1 MIISRTPFRVSL
13 FGGGT
18 DYPKWYEQ
26 YGGAVLGFAI
36 DKYCYISVRRLPP
49 FFEHKHRIVYSVV
62 ENVKSIDEIQHPAVK
77 GVLSE
82 HQPKEGV
89 EIHHDGDLPARSGL
103 GSSSSFTVGLANALA
118 AFDGKMVSKRELARE
133 AIRIEHD
140 VIKEKVG
147 CQDQI
152 WAAFGG
158 LNRIDFLKTGEFD
171 VQPAMVS
178 RERRDDLQDHLLLVF
193 TGLSRLAPVMAEK
206 QIDNIGA
213 REKQLSTMFEMVGE
227 AQSIL
232 VDENQPIADL
242 GVLLDQSWQLK
253 RELADGVSTP
263 WSMKSMPLRSVPV
276 RAAVNCWAPAVAAL
290 CCLSSSRISSP
301 KFVKRSRIWSPSRS
315 PLITSARRS
324 SSMSRMGWNTPER
337 QSLTHLCWCGY

>member
-26 YGGAVLGFAI
+26 HGGAVLGFAI

-62 ENVKSIDEIQHPAVK
+62 ENVKTIDEIKHPAVK

-82 HQPKEGV
+82 HMPREGI

-103 GSSSSFTVGLANALA
+103 GSSSSFTVGLTNALA
-118 AFDGKMVSKRELARE
+118 AFDGKMTSKRELARE
-133 AIRIEHD
+133 AIRIEHN
-140 VIKEKVG
+140 VINEKVG

-152 WAAFGG
+152 WAAYGG

-178 RERRDDLQDHLLLVF
+178 RERREDLQDHLMLVF

-206 QIDNIGA
+206 QIDNIDA
-213 REKQLSTMFEMVGE
+213 REKQLSTMLSMVSE
-227 AQSIL
+227 AESIL
-232 VDENQPIADL
+232 HDDARPIRDL
-242 GVLLDQSWQLK
+242 GALLQQSWQLK

-263 WSMKSMPLRSVPV
+263 LVDEIFDAAIGAGASGGKLLGAGGGGFMLFIVEPDKQARV
-276 RAAVNCWAPAVAAL
+276 RETLKDLVT
-290 CCLSSSRISSP
+290 
-301 KFVKRSRIWSPSRS
+301 VKIAIDNVGSKIVVYEPDG
-315 PLITSARRS
+315 LEFA
-324 SSMSRMGWNTPER
+324 
-337 QSLTHLCWCGY
+337 

>member
-26 YGGAVLGFAI
+26 HGGAVLGFAI
-36 DKYCYISVRRLPP
+36 DKYCYISIRRLPP

-62 ENVKSIDEIQHPAVK
+62 ENVKTIDEIQHPAVK

-82 HQPKEGV
+82 HRPKDGV

-103 GSSSSFTVGLANALA
+103 GSSSSFTVGLTSALA
-118 AFDGKMVSKRELARE
+118 ALDGKMISKRELARE

-152 WAAFGG
+152 WAAYGG

-178 RERRDDLQDHLLLVF
+178 RERRDDLQDHLMLVF
-193 TGLSRLAPVMAEK
+193 TGLSRLAPVMAAK
-206 QIDNIGA
+206 QIDNIDA
-213 REKQLSTMFEMVGE
+213 REKQLSTMFQMVGE

-232 VDENQPIADL
+232 VDENRPMAEL

-263 WSMKSMPLRSVPV
+263 LVDEIYAAAMSAGAAGGKLLGAGGGGFMLFIVEPGKQAKV
-276 RAAVNCWAPAVAAL
+276 REAL
-290 CCLSSSRISSP
+290 KDLVT
-301 KFVKRSRIWSPSRS
+301 VKIAIDNVGSKIVVYEPDG
-315 PLITSARRS
+315 LEYA
-324 SSMSRMGWNTPER
+324 
-337 QSLTHLCWCGY
+337 

>member
-18 DYPKWYEQ
+18 DYPKWYERH
-26 YGGAVLGFAI
+26 GGAVLGFAI

-62 ENVKSIDEIQHPAVK
+62 ENVKTIDDIKHPAVR
-77 GVLSE
+77 GILSE
-82 HQPKEGV
+82 HCPHEGI

-103 GSSSSFTVGLANALA
+103 GSSSSFTVGLTNALA
-118 AFDGKMVSKRELARE
+118 AFAGKMTSKRELARE

-140 VIKEKVG
+140 VIQEKVG

-152 WAAFGG
+152 WAAYGG

-171 VQPAMVS
+171 VQPAMIG
-178 RERRDDLQDHLLLVF
+178 RERRQELQDHLLLVF

-206 QIDNIGA
+206 QIDNIDT
-213 REKQLSTMFEMVGE
+213 REKQLTTMFDMVGE

-232 VDENQPIADL
+232 QDEIRPIRDL
-242 GVLLDQSWQLK
+242 GALLQQSWQLK

-263 WSMKSMPLRSVPV
+263 LVDEIFD
-276 RAAVNCWAPAVAAL
+276 AAVGAGASGGKLLGAGGGGFMLFIVEPDKQARVRSALKDLVAVKIAIDNVGSKIVVYEPDGLEFA
-290 CCLSSSRISSP
+290 
-301 KFVKRSRIWSPSRS
+301 
-315 PLITSARRS
+315 
-324 SSMSRMGWNTPER
+324 
-337 QSLTHLCWCGY
+337 

>member
-26 YGGAVLGFAI
+26 HGGAVLGFAI

-62 ENVKSIDEIQHPAVK
+62 ENVKTIDEIKHPAVK

-82 HQPKEGV
+82 HMPREGI

-103 GSSSSFTVGLANALA
+103 GSSSSFTVGLTNALA
-118 AFDGKMVSKRELARE
+118 AFEGRMTSKRELARE
-133 AIRIEHD
+133 AIRIEHH
-140 VIKEKVG
+140 VINEKVG

-152 WAAFGG
+152 WAAYGG

-178 RERRDDLQDHLLLVF
+178 RERRDELQDHLLLVF

-206 QIDNIGA
+206 QIDNIDA
-213 REKQLSTMFEMVGE
+213 KEKQLSTMLSMVAE
-227 AQSIL
+227 AENIL
-232 VDENQPIADL
+232 HDDSRSMRDL
-242 GVLLDQSWQLK
+242 GALLQESWQLK

-263 WSMKSMPLRSVPV
+263 LVDEIFDAAMGAGASGGKLLGAGGGGFMLFIVEPDRQARV
-276 RAAVNCWAPAVAAL
+276 REALKDLVAVKIAIDNVGSKIVVYEPDGLEFA
-290 CCLSSSRISSP
+290 
-301 KFVKRSRIWSPSRS
+301 
-315 PLITSARRS
+315 
-324 SSMSRMGWNTPER
+324 
-337 QSLTHLCWCGY
+337 